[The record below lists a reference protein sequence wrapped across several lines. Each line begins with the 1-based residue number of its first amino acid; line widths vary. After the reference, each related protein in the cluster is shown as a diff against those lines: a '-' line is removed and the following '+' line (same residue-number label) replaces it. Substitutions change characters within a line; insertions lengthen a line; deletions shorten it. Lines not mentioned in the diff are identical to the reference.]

1 MFNFFLFS
9 RIIFS
14 FNDKKLITIAASF
27 EKFTYI
33 KYKIN
38 NYFEGLYHK
47 LKIHKIFK

>member
-14 FNDKKLITIAASF
+14 FNDKKVITIAASF
-27 EKFTYI
+27 EKFTVQ
-33 KYKIN
+33 N
-38 NYFEGLYHK
+38 HFEGLYHK